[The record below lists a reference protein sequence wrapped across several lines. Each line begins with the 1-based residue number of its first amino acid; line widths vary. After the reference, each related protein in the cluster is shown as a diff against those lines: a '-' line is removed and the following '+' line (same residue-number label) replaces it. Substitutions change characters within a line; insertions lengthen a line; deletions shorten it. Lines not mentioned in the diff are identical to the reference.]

1 MVKVSKNIE
10 CNVNDNSFYIYFL
23 FKKNPSHDIEFYK
36 DLNLKTQNL
45 SKQHPFEKGF
55 KCMLKTFCRYLF
67 LKKYFK

>member
-23 FKKNPSHDIEFYK
+23 FKKNPSHDIEF
-36 DLNLKTQNL
+36 TL

-55 KCMLKTFCRYLF
+55 KCMLKTFCHYLF
-67 LKKYFK
+67 LEKYFI

>member
-23 FKKNPSHDIEFYK
+23 FKKNPSHDIEYYK
-36 DLNLKTQNL
+36 DLNLKTQTL

-55 KCMLKTFCRYLF
+55 K
-67 LKKYFK
+67 

>member
-23 FKKNPSHDIEFYK
+23 FKKNPSSNDIEFYK
-36 DLNLKTQNL
+36 DLNLKTQTL

-55 KCMLKTFCRYLF
+55 K
-67 LKKYFK
+67 